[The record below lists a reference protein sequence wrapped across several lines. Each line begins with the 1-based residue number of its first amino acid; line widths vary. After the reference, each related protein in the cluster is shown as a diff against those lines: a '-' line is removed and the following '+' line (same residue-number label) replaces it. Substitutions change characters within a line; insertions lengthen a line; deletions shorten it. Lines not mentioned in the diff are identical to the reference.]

1 MRTLLKALG
10 LGFLGLG
17 LMGTVMATEEP
28 KYDVLKQDGD
38 FELRQYAPM
47 LVAEVTVRG
56 SMDNASGKAFRV
68 LADYIFGNNRVPGG
82 TNTEIAMTTPVTM
95 TAQAEKIAMTSPV
108 TMQASD
114 GAWRM
119 HFMMPSQYNMET
131 LPQPNNPNISIR
143 ELPSQHYA
151 VIRFSGF
158 AGEAKVAEKTT
169 ALRDWLEANN
179 IRPSGEPEL
188 ARYDPPWTLPFLR
201 RNEVKIAY
209 QP

>member
-1 MRTLLKALG
+1 MRTLLKALVF
-10 LGFLGLG
+10 GFFGLG
-17 LMGTVMATEEP
+17 LVGGAMATEEP
-28 KYDVLKQDGD
+28 KYDVQKQDGD

-47 LVAEVTVRG
+47 IVAEVTVRG

-95 TAQAEKIAMTSPV
+95 TPQAEKIAMTSPV
-108 TMQASD
+108 TMQAND
-114 GAWRM
+114 GAWQM
-119 HFMMPSQYNMET
+119 NFMMPSQYSMET
-131 LPQPNNPNISIR
+131 LPQPNNPNITIR

-158 AGEAKVAEKTT
+158 AGEGKVAEKTA
-169 ALRDWLEANN
+169 ALRDWMTANE
-179 IRPSGEPEL
+179 IKPSGEPEL